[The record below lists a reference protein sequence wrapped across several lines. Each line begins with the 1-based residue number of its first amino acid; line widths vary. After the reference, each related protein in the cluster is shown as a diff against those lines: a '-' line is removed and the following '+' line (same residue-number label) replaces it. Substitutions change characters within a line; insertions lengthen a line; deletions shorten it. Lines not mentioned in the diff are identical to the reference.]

1 MNKKY
6 EDFINRQKTS
16 KIFERVNTDTFAGK
30 AIIACRAKL
39 QGSLGDNG
47 YLLMNLL
54 NIIELMF
61 LHDKFQSLGIY
72 ITDENREE
80 KYIEIIEKDDE
91 QLLND
96 LEKYIT
102 LCDDISHLITEKNN
116 YQKIVDEIQMV
127 EPDDK
132 DAIVSIVKDFIKKN
146 ED

>member
-16 KIFERVNTDTFAGK
+16 KIFERVNSDTFAGK

-54 NIIELMF
+54 NIVELMF

-72 ITDENREE
+72 ITNENRED

-91 QLLND
+91 ELLND

-102 LCDDISHLITEKNN
+102 LCDEIEHLITEKNK

>member
-16 KIFERVNTDTFAGK
+16 KIFGRLNLDTFAGK

-54 NIIELMF
+54 NIVELMF

-72 ITDENREE
+72 ITNENRED

-91 QLLND
+91 ELLND

-102 LCDDISHLITEKNN
+102 LCDEIGDLITEKNK
-116 YQKIVDEIQMV
+116 YQKIVDEIQLV